1 MSKSDTGGLGMNQLK
16 AWGFSS
22 QWWRGDRGEY
32 WVILQITFFIA
43 FALLPVYPN
52 AAIVML
58 PTAWQYGVLALAALL
73 GVIAVSLLIG
83 GVIAL
88 GTNLTPLPH
97 PRDEGTLV
105 TSGVYGLVRHP
116 IYSSVIFA
124 AIAYSLWQWSLSH
137 AVGAV
142 VLFLFLDMKARKEES
157 WLQEK
162 FADYELY
169 RSQVKKLIP
178 WLY

>member
-1 MSKSDTGGLGMNQLK
+1 MNQLK
-16 AWGFSS
+16 EWGFSA

-32 WVILQITFFIA
+32 WVILQIVLFIA
-43 FALLPVYPN
+43 FVILPIYPN
-52 AAIVML
+52 GAIATL
-58 PTAWQYGVLALAALL
+58 STAWQYGLLGVAALL
-73 GVIAVSLLIG
+73 GLIAVSLLIS
-83 GVIAL
+83 GVMAL

-97 PRDEGTLV
+97 PKDEGRLV

-124 AIAYSLWQWSLSH
+124 AIAYSLWQLSLSH
-137 AVGAV
+137 AIGAV
-142 VLFLFLDMKARKEES
+142 ILFLFLDLKARQEES
-157 WLQEK
+157 WLMEK
-162 FADYELY
+162 FSDYEVY